1 MLNNLKDFLNK
12 LPHLPGVYLMKSNND
27 QVIYVGKAKDLKNRI
42 SSYFSKSLNDKKTS
56 VLVKNIHKIDF
67 ITTKNEVEALILEDT
82 FIKKYQP
89 KYNILLK
96 DDKRYPFLKIT
107 INEDYPRILIVRKR
121 DKDNSLYFGPYT
133 SAKSMRETLK
143 LINRIFPIRKCNKNL
158 KLTNSQPPYFKPV
171 GQYCLY
177 YQLNQ
182 CLAPCQGNVDPNEY
196 KKIIDEIILFL
207 KGKTD
212 SLIKSLNTLMQN
224 YSKNYEFEKA
234 ARIRDRILHI
244 KNIMEKQSIVS
255 SQFES
260 QDFIAFTK
268 KDDIYNITILFI
280 REGKVIGKNNFF
292 VKKKFSEMS
301 EEEILSSFIKQYYS
315 NPSFLP
321 SEIITDLMLEDS
333 KAIEEWLYTLTNQ
346 KIKIR
351 TCETDFE
358 NRVIELARQ
367 NSIIELSNYLADI
380 ETKDAQ
386 KRLKDLMKV
395 LKLKNVPKSIEA
407 FDVSNIM
414 GKFAVGSMVKFV
426 NGLPAKNEYRKFNIK
441 TVDGIDDFKM
451 IEEIVY
457 RRYKRLKEENKE
469 LPDLILIDGG
479 KGQLQSAI
487 KALEKNEIFNIPII
501 SLAKKEEVIYL
512 PNKEEPLKLN
522 RNSPA
527 LKLLQN
533 IRDEAHRFAITF
545 HKEKRS
551 KEIYSSILDEIE
563 GIGETIKNRL
573 LKYFGSLDEILNAS
587 EDELLKIPG
596 ITKKIIEKIK
606 ELKEKKLQ

>member
-212 SLIKSLNTLMQN
+212 SLIESLNSLMQN

-351 TCETDFE
+351 ICETDFE

-380 ETKDAQ
+380 ETKDAH

-551 KEIYSSILDEIE
+551 KEIYSSILD
-563 GIGETIKNRL
+563 
-573 LKYFGSLDEILNAS
+573 
-587 EDELLKIPG
+587 
-596 ITKKIIEKIK
+596 
-606 ELKEKKLQ
+606 

>member
-1 MLNNLKDFLNK
+1 
-12 LPHLPGVYLMKSNND
+12 
-27 QVIYVGKAKDLKNRI
+27 
-42 SSYFSKSLNDKKTS
+42 
-56 VLVKNIHKIDF
+56 
-67 ITTKNEVEALILEDT
+67 
-82 FIKKYQP
+82 
-89 KYNILLK
+89 
-96 DDKRYPFLKIT
+96 
-107 INEDYPRILIVRKR
+107 
-121 DKDNSLYFGPYT
+121 
-133 SAKSMRETLK
+133 
-143 LINRIFPIRKCNKNL
+143 
-158 KLTNSQPPYFKPV
+158 
-171 GQYCLY
+171 
-177 YQLNQ
+177 
-182 CLAPCQGNVDPNEY
+182 
-196 KKIIDEIILFL
+196 
-207 KGKTD
+207 
-212 SLIKSLNTLMQN
+212 
-224 YSKNYEFEKA
+224 
-234 ARIRDRILHI
+234 
-244 KNIMEKQSIVS
+244 MEKQSIVS

-351 TCETDFE
+351 ICETDFE

-380 ETKDAQ
+380 ETKDAH

-551 KEIYSSILDEIE
+551 KEIYSSILD
-563 GIGETIKNRL
+563 
-573 LKYFGSLDEILNAS
+573 
-587 EDELLKIPG
+587 
-596 ITKKIIEKIK
+596 
-606 ELKEKKLQ
+606 